1 VSEAV
6 RVVYLGGLG
15 RSGSTLLERLL
26 GELPGLCASGEV
38 IHMWQRGVV
47 ENERCGCGEPFRG
60 CDFWG
65 QVGKAA
71 FGGWNNISTEQ
82 VLGLRA
88 AVDRTRRIPLLTRRS
103 LPPRMQAA
111 LSEYTGYYLSV
122 YRAIAEVSGCET
134 VVDSSKHAS
143 LAFCLARRKEID
155 LRVIHLVRDSR
166 AVAYSWTT
174 KVARPDRPGQSDR
187 PDRHT
192 SSDGP
197 GDGGTGRYMTTY
209 APARAAAQW
218 NAQNA
223 ALQLLGQRG
232 APVLRL
238 RYEDFVA
245 APEQTMRQAARF
257 AGLAG
262 SDLHLGFLGSDGQ
275 SPCALLNT
283 AHTASGNPLRF
294 ATGKLPIRGDDR
306 WRAAMPDAQR
316 RTVTALTLPLL
327 SHYGYLGHAA

>member
-1 VSEAV
+1 MSEAV

-26 GELPGLCASGEV
+26 GELPGVCAAGEV
-38 IHMWQRGVV
+38 VHMWQRGVA
-47 ENERCGCGEPFRG
+47 ENERCGCGEPFAA

-65 QVGKAA
+65 QVGKTG
-71 FGGWNNISTEQ
+71 FGGWDNVSIER
-82 VLGLRA
+82 VLRLRA

-103 LPPRMQAA
+103 LPARLQAE
-111 LSEYTGYYLSV
+111 LWEYTSYYLSA

-143 LAFCLARRKEID
+143 LAFCLAKREEID

-166 AVAYSWTT
+166 AVAFSWTT
-174 KVARPDRPGQSDR
+174 KVARPDRPDLV
-187 PDRHT
+187 
-192 SSDGP
+192 
-197 GDGGTGRYMTTY
+197 GDEGAGRYMTTY
-209 APARAAAQW
+209 GPARAAAQW
-218 NAQNA
+218 NGQNA
-223 ALQLLGQRG
+223 ALQLLARRG
-232 APVLRL
+232 TPVLRL

-245 APEQTMRQAARF
+245 APEDTVRQAARF

-262 SDLHLGFLGSDGQ
+262 SDLPLGFLGSDGQ
-275 SPCALLNT
+275 SPCALLNK

-294 ATGKLPIRGDDR
+294 ATGKVPIRDDDR

-327 SHYGYLGHAA
+327 SHYGYVGRVA